1 MSNSW
6 VPVPRLPPMR
16 CRATSLSGPEHGPY
30 FEEALVY
37 CEPGGDDREL
47 TGYLSAEWLR
57 QVCSSPGSPFA
68 LVDRAEREA
77 DEAHVRALTAR
88 AEADRAL
95 VEALRERIA
104 DLEARLEAVPPP
116 IDAAALAAELAP
128 ALAPALDERFA
139 RKPGPRR
146 KAA

>member
-1 MSNSW
+1 MNAPELQVQFDPSSARFGASRSQK
-6 VPVPRLPPMR
+6 RLEDDR
-16 CRATSLSGPEHGPY
+16 L
-30 FEEALVY
+30 LVGKGLY
-37 CEPGGDDREL
+37 SDDREL